1 MPVIESSSYTPPLL
15 CKSPHVQSIF
25 PVFCRPIE
33 RIAYTR
39 ERLDTPDGDFLD
51 LDWSP
56 VDSQNLVLAIHG
68 LEGSSRSR
76 YMHGLVRAFNR
87 RGWDG
92 AALNLRGCS
101 GEVNR
106 LPRFYHA
113 GATED
118 VAHVIEHIQRTR
130 AYRAI
135 ALVGFSMGGNLV
147 LKYLGEQASALA
159 EPIRAAAAVSTPCDL
174 ASSAS
179 KLARP
184 QSFLYMNRFILA
196 FRRKIRA
203 KKRVMPGRIDDRGF
217 HKIRTFKQYDDR
229 YTAPL
234 NGFQDAED
242 YWAKNSAKPLL
253 AHITI
258 PTLMISALDDPMLA
272 PASFPLEEARR
283 NPRLFLELP
292 RHGGHSGFIQFDASG
307 EYWHETRIAE
317 FVLAHSDRMRRQPC

>member
-25 PVFCRPIE
+25 PVFCRQIK

-39 ERLDTPDGDFLD
+39 ERIDTPDGDFLD

-56 VDSQNLVLAIHG
+56 VGSQQLVLAIHG

-76 YMHGLVRAFNR
+76 YMHGILRAFNR

-92 AALNLRGCS
+92 VAMNLRGCS

-106 LPRFYHA
+106 LARFYHA
-113 GATED
+113 GSTED
-118 VAHVIEHIQRTR
+118 VAHVLHHILRTR
-130 AYRAI
+130 AYRTI
-135 ALVGFSMGGNLV
+135 VLVGFSMGGNLI
-147 LKYLGEQASALA
+147 LRYLGEQTAMLA
-159 EPIRAAAAVSTPCDL
+159 PQIQAAAAVSTPCDL

-184 QSFLYMNRFILA
+184 ENFIYMNRFVYA

-203 KKRVMPGRIDDRGF
+203 KKKLMPDKIDDRDF
-217 HKIRTFKQYDDR
+217 YKIRTFKHYDDR

-234 NGFQDAED
+234 NGFENAED
-242 YWAKNSAKPLL
+242 YWAKASAKPLL
-253 AHITI
+253 SGIQI
-258 PTLMISALDDPMLA
+258 PTLMISAQDDPMLDRE
-272 PASFPLEEARR
+272 SFPIEEAQR
-283 NPRLFLELP
+283 NPHLFLELP
-292 RHGGHSGFIQFDASG
+292 KYGGHSGFIQFTEDG
-307 EYWHETRIAE
+307 EYWHETRIVE
-317 FVLAHSDRMRRQPC
+317 FVMNQNLM